1 MFNVKKKKEVKQQTK
16 QKRQERLS
24 DLELKLLGQ
33 AACYFFSRK
42 KYQASH
48 YTRHM
53 HAWRT
58 AHGMQTTQTWIIK
71 HLKPVPEQGT
81 RVVASRTVFN
91 EIHMGNSHQDLKN
104 QRMKK

>member
-53 HAWRT
+53 HA
-58 AHGMQTTQTWIIK
+58 
-71 HLKPVPEQGT
+71 
-81 RVVASRTVFN
+81 
-91 EIHMGNSHQDLKN
+91 
-104 QRMKK
+104 